1 MHDLQGKNKL
11 LYKCKSYILHSSS
24 STKASE
30 HLAFGELDLYTQE
43 FYQTA
48 SLLQNQGFSGE
59 VG

>member
-30 HLAFGELDLYTQE
+30 HLAFGELDFYTLGLMWTGILSDS
-43 FYQTA
+43 FFVA
-48 SLLQNQGFSGE
+48 KSGL
-59 VG
+59 